1 MAPWLQVLFALV
13 FAGLAGA
20 SIWRLRSIDG
30 ALWQNRPILAKRL
43 DIYDRIA
50 PDMNRIY
57 CFRRLVGYW
66 KEVSPP
72 DMIATKRRLDR
83 EVNIYRHLLSEDFYQ
98 RHFEFMQLCF
108 HTFTGQGEDAK
119 IRAVVEHAL
128 GDRRIH
134 AGYEWDETW
143 ETMFAP
149 DDLPTDYQI
158 DEAYM
163 QAMNA
168 LRRSIGLR
176 DIG

>member
-1 MAPWLQVLFALV
+1 MPVWLTTLFLLI
-13 FAGLAGA
+13 FAGLGGGLL
-20 SIWRLRSIDG
+20 WRLRSIDG

-43 DIYDRIA
+43 EIYDRIA

-66 KEVSPP
+66 KDIPPP
-72 DMIATKRRLDR
+72 DLIATKRRLDR

-119 IRAVVEHAL
+119 IRAVIVHDL
-128 GDRRIH
+128 GDRRTH
-134 AGYEWDETW
+134 ASYEWNETW
-143 ETMFAP
+143 EHMFTTA
-149 DDLPTDYQI
+149 DLPTDYQI

-168 LRRSIGLR
+168 LKRSIGLS
-176 DIG
+176 D

>member
-1 MAPWLQVLFALV
+1 MPVWLTTFFLLM
-13 FAGLAGA
+13 FAGLGGGLL
-20 SIWRLRSIDG
+20 WRLRSIDR

-43 DIYDRIA
+43 EIYDRIA

-72 DMIATKRRLDR
+72 DLIATKRRLDR

-119 IRAVVEHAL
+119 IRAVIIHDL
-128 GDRRIH
+128 GDRRTQ
-134 AGYEWDETW
+134 AAYDWDAAW
-143 ETMFAP
+143 ELMFDAR
-149 DDLPTDYQI
+149 DLPTDYQI

-168 LRRSIGLR
+168 LKRSIGLT
-176 DIG
+176 D